1 MNRRKNM
8 QYQCVLSHRYKNSY
22 PIDTKLYKE
31 NAMII
36 FLNDNMEVM
45 IQWQG
50 ILYEWTS
57 FYAR

>member
-1 MNRRKNM
+1 M

-45 IQWQG
+45 IQ
-50 ILYEWTS
+50 
-57 FYAR
+57 